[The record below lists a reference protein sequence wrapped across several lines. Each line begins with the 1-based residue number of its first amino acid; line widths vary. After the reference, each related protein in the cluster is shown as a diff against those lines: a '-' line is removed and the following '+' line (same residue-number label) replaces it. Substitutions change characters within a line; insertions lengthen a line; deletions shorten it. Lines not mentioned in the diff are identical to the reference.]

1 MSNLHRFLYAGPMEQ
16 NSVVTLDADTAKHI
30 WQVLR
35 MKAGDALLLTDGK
48 GSLAEGIIQTAERH
62 KCNVLIRKVSL
73 DTRDGSV
80 LHLAVAFTKNNSRNE
95 WLLEK
100 ATELG
105 VASIIP
111 MTTTRSEKTHM
122 RPDRWEKILQSAVLQ
137 SQQNY
142 LPHLAKVTP
151 LPQLLK
157 EYAGV
162 PQKFVA
168 HCIADDKRQSFAG
181 MLNREGDTILLIG
194 PEGDFTADEV
204 NLCITGG
211 FKAVSL
217 GRQRLRTETA
227 AMAAAAYFNVMHDDQ
242 N

>member
-1 MSNLHRFLYAGPMEQ
+1 MSNLHRFLCAGPIEQ
-16 NSVVTLDADTAKHI
+16 NSTVALDADTAKHI

-35 MKAGDALLLTDGK
+35 MKAGDAILLTDGM
-48 GSLAEGIIQTAERH
+48 GSLAEGLIQNAERH
-62 KCNVLIRKVSL
+62 KCNVVIRKV
-73 DTRDGSV
+73 TVTERQGNA
-80 LHLAVAFTKNNSRNE
+80 LHLAIAFTKNNSRNE

-122 RPDRWEKILQSAVLQ
+122 RADRWEKILQSAILQ

-142 LPHLAKVTP
+142 LPHLAKIAP
-151 LPQLLK
+151 LPQVLK
-157 EYAGV
+157 EYGGTA
-162 PQKFVA
+162 QKFVA
-168 HCIADDKRQSFAG
+168 HCIDDNSRKSFAG
-181 MLNREGDTILLIG
+181 MLNKTGDTILLIG

-204 NLCITGG
+204 NLCIVAG
-211 FKAVSL
+211 FTPVSL